1 MCNDIFS
8 IGPPPDLPGCMGPLF
23 PADRETV
30 PVGCSICIP
39 QGTYVNLDCGVISGN
54 TPEIKYSWERDNVSV
69 STARILLVRF
79 EGSYTCTVMN
89 LDGMDSA
96 TTEVYCK
103 LCVCVCVCVCMCVC
117 ACVCVHVC
125 VCMRVCVCISA
136 CVHACVCMCV
146 CACVCV
152 FVCVCVCMCACTE
165 CIASPTV

>member
-1 MCNDIFS
+1 M
-8 IGPPPDLPGCMGPLF
+8 
-23 PADRETV
+23 
-30 PVGCSICIP
+30 
-39 QGTYVNLDCGVISGN
+39 SGN
-54 TPEIKYSWERDNVSV
+54 TSEIKYSWERDNVSV

-103 LCVCVCVCVCMCVC
+103 LCVCVYVCVCV
-117 ACVCVHVC
+117 
-125 VCMRVCVCISA
+125 RVCICA

-146 CACVCV
+146 CACVCA
-152 FVCVCVCMCACTE
+152 CVCVCLCACVCMRACTE